1 MQIQDRRDEQIVSLC
16 KKALF
21 PLVCHSETCRMII
34 FTQSV
39 IPWSIKQSGN
49 MSRHKFKTKQIK
61 CPKKGDLKKTHAPLA
76 KNGT

>member
-1 MQIQDRRDEQIVSLC
+1 MKLSYQVYNRKCSRFASGLIRIMCV
-16 KKALF
+16 
-21 PLVCHSETCRMII
+21 
-34 FTQSV
+34 
-39 IPWSIKQSGN
+39 KQSGN